1 MEHRSAAEALDGV
14 RAGPM
19 LVIAGG
25 GDNYMGAGRR
35 PTKFSTT
42 NEGLYYERRSLLRA
56 SKMWQK
62 VYPFS
67 LNRLMRL
74 DQPGSRAGLLCWF
87 GCRLSQA
94 RVHYQSR
101 HVAPLSNHLR
111 LNAAER
117 PWG

>member
-56 SKMWQK
+56 K
-62 VYPFS
+62 VSTTSEQDVAKGVPFLAQPVDAPGPAWLTRGVAVLVWLPS
-67 LNRLMRL
+67 LA
-74 DQPGSRAGLLCWF
+74 GSCS
-87 GCRLSQA
+87 LSVTA
-94 RVHYQSR
+94 RSSSVESS
-101 HVAPLSNHLR
+101 AT
-111 LNAAER
+111 
-117 PWG
+117 